1 MTSKRRENINLVSF
15 ICLSFLVISF
25 SKQLLITI
33 TITITIAIA
42 IAITTTTTTIIIII
56 MIIIVITIIIIK
68 IIIIVIIIIIV
79 CSKNYRD
86 KKATFRP
93 FNDHYQAK

>member
-33 TITITIAIA
+33 IITITIAIA
-42 IAITTTTTTIIIII
+42 IAITTTTTTIIII

-79 CSKNYRD
+79 CSKNYQD